1 MTEEGISIQDGMY
14 QGREVIL
21 ILDQKQVIHL

>member
-1 MTEEGISIQDGMY
+1 MIEEGISIQDGMY

-21 ILDQKQVIHL
+21 ILDQKQAIHL